1 MIFKDSTVKIN
12 RMLALAK
19 PIHIQKTP
27 KLPVNKVRFRR
38 PIRSTTRSAL
48 PSQDL
53 VNYAEFQLV
62 TWVLP
67 MVIAGRLLKVEYPSL
82 LIGLCVMTAAKL
94 SLAANGIIQY

>member
-1 MIFKDSTVKIN
+1 
-12 RMLALAK
+12 MLALAK

-27 KLPVNKVRFRR
+27 KLQVNNKVVRIR
-38 PIRSTTRSAL
+38 PIRSTRIRSAL